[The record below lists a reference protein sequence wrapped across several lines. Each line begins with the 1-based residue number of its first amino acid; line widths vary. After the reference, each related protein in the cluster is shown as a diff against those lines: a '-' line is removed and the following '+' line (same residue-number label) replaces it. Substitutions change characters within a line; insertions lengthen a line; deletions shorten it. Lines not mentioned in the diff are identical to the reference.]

1 MKHTELDKKALQDE
15 YSSINALLWPYLHGR
30 QYDGPVSR
38 LTAEDIDRAAAEQR
52 ALEQVESADMTD
64 TSVVAACA
72 DYALV
77 QEDQRI
83 RRDARIARQ
92 GHKRLMQGCLETL
105 WRRQLKLKKELGIED
120 A

>member
-15 YSSINALLWPYLHGR
+15 LTSLNQLLWPYLHGA
-30 QYDGPVSR
+30 QYTGAVSR
-38 LTAEDIDRAAAEQR
+38 LSAEDMDRAAAEQR
-52 ALEQVESADMTD
+52 ALEQVEAADMTD
-64 TSVVAACA
+64 RSVVAACA
-72 DYALV
+72 DYEIV

>member
-1 MKHTELDKKALQDE
+1 MNHTELDKKALQDE
-15 YSSINALLWPYLHGR
+15 YTSLNKLLWPYLYGK
-30 QYDGPVSR
+30 QYTGTVFR
-38 LTAEDIDRAAAEQR
+38 LSVDDIDRVAAEQR
-52 ALEQVESADMTD
+52 ALAQVEAADMTD
-64 TSVVAACA
+64 KSVVAACA
-72 DYALV
+72 DYALL

-105 WRRQLKLKKELGIED
+105 WRRQLKVKKELGIKD

>member
-1 MKHTELDKKALQDE
+1 MIHTELDKKALMDE
-15 YSSINALLWPYLHGR
+15 YTSINQLLWPYLHGEP
-30 QYDGPVSR
+30 YTGAVSR

-52 ALEQVESADMTD
+52 ALEEVEAADMTD
-64 TSVVAACA
+64 KSIVAACA

-83 RRDARIARQ
+83 RRDAKIARQ
-92 GHKRLMQGCLETL
+92 GHKRLMQGCMETL
-105 WRRQLKLKKELGIED
+105 WRRQLKLKKELGITD